1 MDYQTY
7 CDKIYEGAGLVE
19 KEEYEAALEK
29 FQEIVNSDVTDLDKA
44 LMCNNIAVTCSKMG
58 YLDQALA
65 WFDEGIRYEEPWFR
79 ATLMG
84 HKANFLANNG
94 LYAEARA
101 LYEHIISLPYVKEAE
116 KQDARNSISWILQQQ
131 AGA

>member
-79 ATLMG
+79 ATLRTM
-84 HKANFLANNG
+84 ACMPRP
-94 LYAEARA
+94 AR
-101 LYEHIISLPYVKEAE
+101 SMNTSSRCPM
-116 KQDARNSISWILQQQ
+116 
-131 AGA
+131 